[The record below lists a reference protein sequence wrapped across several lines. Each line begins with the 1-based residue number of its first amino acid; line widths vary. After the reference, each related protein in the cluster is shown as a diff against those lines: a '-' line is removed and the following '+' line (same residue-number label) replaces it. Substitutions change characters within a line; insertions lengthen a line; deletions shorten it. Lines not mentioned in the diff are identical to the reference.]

1 MIQRLQKRYALS
13 EQGAKDLVK
22 GCLACVLQNLSF
34 MFPVSLLYF
43 LVSDLLNGG
52 IASGK
57 SVFYIIG
64 CAVCIGLILFTTY
77 LQYNATYFA
86 TYTESGVRRITLAE
100 RLRIIPL
107 SFFGKKDLADLTSTI
122 MADCTFLE
130 QSFSHFIPEL
140 AGSVISTILVAVSLF
155 VFDWRMALAALW
167 VMPVAFAIVGF
178 SARIQENHSSGRTV
192 RRRKNDGFQT
202 GGEILGC
209 KQREDYRRRDGY
221 FPHGSGSA
229 FVSVLDRISGC
240 YFI

>member
-86 TYTESGVRRITLAE
+86 TY
-100 RLRIIPL
+100 
-107 SFFGKKDLADLTSTI
+107 GKRCAAD
-122 MADCTFLE
+122 
-130 QSFSHFIPEL
+130 H
-140 AGSVISTILVAVSLF
+140 
-155 VFDWRMALAALW
+155 
-167 VMPVAFAIVGF
+167 
-178 SARIQENHSSGRTV
+178 
-192 RRRKNDGFQT
+192 T
-202 GGEILGC
+202 GGTAE
-209 KQREDYRRRDGY
+209 EN
-221 FPHGSGSA
+221 SA
-229 FVSVLDRISGC
+229 FIFREKRPG
-240 YFI
+240 